1 MMSLRLR
8 SSLRT
13 FLSLSPTSAALAAM
27 VGTSCLVFGCGEPS
41 EDAPP
46 GSVRVIVE
54 PEDTISEGL
63 TAGEKV
69 ANVRDGWTVTYDKYI
84 VAMGHVTLVYA
95 TDDSLVAEGEQG
107 FVVDLKEVPAN
118 GEPLWRIDG
127 LRPGRWN
134 FGYALVTGK
143 DDVLRHSS
151 VSKRDFQRVVD
162 DGLTYLITGTLT
174 KADGKSCPPSRY
186 AEVTDAEPVGDNGT
200 DPCYANPT
208 IEFEFAVQAESHFDN
223 CELNGVSGVAVT
235 SGKTTT
241 VAATLHGDHL
251 FFNGFPSGDE
261 GGILRLAQI
270 WADADL
276 NVDGSLETAEFESLL
291 IADMPA
297 WDDRYQP
304 PGGAPGDEPIET
316 MGHVARAQL
325 QTQGH
330 MNGEGECEVAGRRH
344 EH

>member
-1 MMSLRLR
+1 MSFRSC
-8 SSLRT
+8 SSLV
-13 FLSLSPTSAALAAM
+13 SLSSAITA
-27 VGTSCLVFGCGEPS
+27 VGAIAGASCFAVGCGDSS

-54 PEDTISEGL
+54 PEDTILEGL
-63 TAGEKV
+63 SAGEKV
-69 ANVRDGWTVTYDKYI
+69 ANIRDGWTVTYDKYI
-84 VAMGHVTLVYA
+84 VAMGHVTIAYA
-95 TDDSLVAEGEQG
+95 TDDALIAEDERA
-107 FVVDLKEVPAN
+107 FVVDLSKVPAN
-118 GEPLWRIDG
+118 GEPLWRLDG

-134 FGYALVTGK
+134 FGYALVTGE
-143 DDVLRHSS
+143 DDVKRHDS
-151 VSKRDFQRVVD
+151 VSKRDFERVVD
-162 DGLTYLITGTLT
+162 DDLTYLITGTLT

-186 AEVTDAEPVGDNGT
+186 AQVTDVEPVGDNGT

-208 IEFEFAVQAESHFDN
+208 IQFEFAVRAESHFDN
-223 CELNGVSGVAVT
+223 CELNGVSGLAVT

-241 VAATLHGDHL
+241 AAATLHGDHL

-276 NVDGSLETAEFESLL
+276 NLDGRLETAEFESLL
-291 IADMPA
+291 IADMPE
-297 WDDRYQP
+297 WDERYQP

-316 MGHVARAQL
+316 MGQVARAQL

-330 MNGEGECEVAGRRH
+330 MNGEGECEVAGQRH